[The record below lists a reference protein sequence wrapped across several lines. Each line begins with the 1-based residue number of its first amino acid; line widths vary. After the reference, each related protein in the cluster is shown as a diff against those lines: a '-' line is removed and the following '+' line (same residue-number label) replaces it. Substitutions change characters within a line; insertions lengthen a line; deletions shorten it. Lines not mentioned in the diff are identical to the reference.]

1 MLALYSFELNQEPHF
16 SFVNFAVAPTTNRRG
31 AVMTCPIPD
40 PTPPTSPLPTWEPLS
55 LPPGGLI
62 DGGYLALVY

>member
-1 MLALYSFELNQEPHF
+1 MCYISLTKKPHF
-16 SFVNFAVAPTTNRRG
+16 SLVNFAVAPTTNRRG

-55 LPPGGLI
+55 LPPGGPYE
-62 DGGYLALVY
+62 GGYQALAH